1 MKENS
6 AKATAL
12 LDAAR
17 AELASKRK
25 QRETRFADTVL
36 GWESEEEAAQAGFP
50 PTVMGWDHPA
60 AQGSSPVDAR
70 MAAFIAEEAAASA
83 AERRR
88 LKRIGYG
95 VAAIFALLVGG
106 FIAAGFF

>member
-6 AKATAL
+6 AKSAAL
-12 LDAAR
+12 LNAAR

-50 PTVMGWDHPA
+50 KTVVGWDNPA
-60 AQGSSPVDAR
+60 AGGLIAVDAR
-70 MAAFIAEEAAASA
+70 MAAFLAEEAALNA
-83 AERRR
+83 AEKRRA
-88 LKRIGYG
+88 KRIGYT
-95 VAAIFALLVGG
+95 AAAAFVLLIGG
-106 FIAAGFF
+106 FVASGFF